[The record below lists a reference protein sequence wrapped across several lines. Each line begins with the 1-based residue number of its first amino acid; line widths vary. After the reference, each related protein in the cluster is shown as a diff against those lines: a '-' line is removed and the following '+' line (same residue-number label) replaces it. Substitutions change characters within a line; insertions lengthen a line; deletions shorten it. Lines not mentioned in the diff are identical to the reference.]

1 MAELITVARPYAKA
15 AFQFADENGALAEWS
30 DMLAFAAAVSTDEA
44 VSSFLNNP
52 KITSAQKAEAF
63 GDLCKDKL
71 NAQGK
76 NFVAMLAQNKR
87 LAALP
92 EIATLFE
99 ALKSQKEQSV
109 DVEITSAFAL
119 SDEQGNKLAAA
130 LKQKLGR
137 EVNVTTA
144 EDKALLGGVIIR
156 AGDMVIDGS
165 VRGKL
170 AKRAEKLNS

>member
-119 SDEQGNKLAAA
+119 SDEQGKKLAAA

-170 AKRAEKLNS
+170 AKLAEKLNS